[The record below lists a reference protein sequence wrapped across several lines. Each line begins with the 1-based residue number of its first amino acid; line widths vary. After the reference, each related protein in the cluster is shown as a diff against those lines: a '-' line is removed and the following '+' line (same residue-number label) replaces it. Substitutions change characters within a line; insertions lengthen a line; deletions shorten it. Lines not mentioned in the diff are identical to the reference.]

1 MKASIAGAPVSFGV
15 FEMTPEG
22 AETIAPDDMLE
33 VLVEAGYGGVDLG
46 PLGYFG
52 RSTELRRRLESH
64 GLELAG
70 GWVQLPF
77 SDDEAFEAS
86 LPDLRDAMRV
96 FSDAAENSPARLP
109 LPTLADDGSVAR
121 RAAPGRGAAVDP
133 LADAAWER
141 LVANTERAA
150 AMVRAAGF
158 EPTFHHHAGTFVE
171 SPDEID
177 RFLANVDVDLTLDTG
192 HLFIAGGDPLEAVHR
207 WGDRINHLH
216 LKDVDLGELQRVL
229 AAGGGMPEVWSS
241 GSFVAFGRG
250 DIDLAAVM
258 DAVDERG
265 FDGWVVVEQ
274 DVLNGPDISISDFRA
289 ERGADQLVN
298 REALRAWL

>member
-1 MKASIAGAPVSFGV
+1 MKATVAGAPVSFGV

-22 AETIAPDDMLE
+22 AETIAPDDLLE
-33 VLVEAGYGGVDLG
+33 VLAAAGYGGVDLG

-52 RSTELRRRLESH
+52 RSSELQARLDRH

-77 SDDEAFEAS
+77 SDDDAFEAS
-86 LPDLRDAMRV
+86 LPGLRDALRV
-96 FSDAAENSPARLP
+96 FADAAEGGPSRLP

-121 RAAPGRGAAVDP
+121 RAAPGRGAEVDP
-133 LADAAWER
+133 LADAAWDR
-141 LVANTERAA
+141 MLANAERAI
-150 AMVRAAGF
+150 AMVRSAGF

-171 SPDEID
+171 SPDEIE

-192 HLFIAGGDPLEAVHR
+192 HLFIAGGDPLDAVRR

-216 LKDVDLGELQRVL
+216 LKDVDLAELQRVL
-229 AAGGGMPEVWSS
+229 AAGGGMPEIWSS

-258 DAVDERG
+258 NALDQRG

-274 DVLNGPDISISDFRA
+274 DVLNGPDISIPDFRA
-289 ERGADQLVN
+289 ARGADQILN